1 MNVGL
6 LAVRVVVGLLIAG
19 HGSQKLFGWFGGGG
33 VAATGR
39 NFESLGYQPGRHM
52 AVLAGLS
59 EFVGG
64 LLLALGLLS
73 PLGAAAIVGTM
84 VNAIAATHLGNGPW
98 VTNRGWELELTYA
111 VVAAAIA
118 FTGPG
123 RYSLD
128 HALGWTLD
136 GNGWG
141 LAAAVVGGYA
151 AYIVLGIRAFRRE
164 GIGGGV
170 EQGA

>member
-19 HGSQKLFGWFGGGG
+19 HGSQKLFGWFGGPG
-33 VAATGR
+33 VAGTSR
-39 NFESLGYQPGRHM
+39 NFESLGYPSTRHM

-64 LLLALGLLS
+64 LLLAFGLLT
-73 PLGAAAIVGTM
+73 PLASAAIIGTM
-84 VNAIAATHLGNGPW
+84 LNTIVAVHVGKGPW
-98 VTNRGWELELTYA
+98 AMKGGWELELTYA
-111 VVAAAIA
+111 VVAATVA
-118 FTGPG
+118 FAGPG

-128 HALGWTLD
+128 RAFGWGLA

-141 LAAAVVGGYA
+141 AAAAVVGFYTA
-151 AYIVLGIRAFRRE
+151 FVIIGIRAFRRE
-164 GIGGGV
+164 ATDRGLR
-170 EQGA
+170 QAA

>member
-64 LLLALGLLS
+64 VLLALGLLT
-73 PLGAAAIVGTM
+73 PM
-84 VNAIAATHLGNGPW
+84 
-98 VTNRGWELELTYA
+98 
-111 VVAAAIA
+111 
-118 FTGPG
+118 
-123 RYSLD
+123 
-128 HALGWTLD
+128 
-136 GNGWG
+136 G
-141 LAAAVVGGYA
+141 LPPSWA
-151 AYIVLGIRAFRRE
+151 RW
-164 GIGGGV
+164 
-170 EQGA
+170 